1 MEHNQH
7 QGGEKPEEQE
17 RDEQLRPT
25 PPRIYVASLA
35 DYVDGRLHGSW
46 LDVTGDTGELEAGV
60 REMLAASRLPG
71 AEEWAIHDYE
81 GFGPVRLD
89 EQQSLEAVATLAEGI
104 REHGPAFA
112 HWAAL
117 QDKLEEAALEEF
129 EHVYLGH
136 WESLTALAH
145 DLWDDMGYQAT
156 LESAIPESLQPYV
169 RFDAELYGR
178 DLELGGS
185 IAASPGDGGVYVF
198 GAP

>member
-1 MEHNQH
+1 MEHDKH
-7 QGGEKPEEQE
+7 QGGEPDKENEQ
-17 RDEQLRPT
+17 DKRPT
-25 PPRIYVASLA
+25 PRIYVASLA

-46 LDVTGDTGELEAGV
+46 LDASADVDELNEGV
-60 REMLAASRLPG
+60 RAMLAASRLPE

-89 EQQSLEAVATLAEGI
+89 ENESLDVVAALAEGL
-104 REHGPAFA
+104 REHGPAFG

-117 QDKLEEAALEEF
+117 EGKPGEAALEEF

-136 WESLTALAH
+136 WESLTALAEE
-145 DLWDDMGYQAT
+145 LWDDMGYQTA
-156 LESAIPESLQPYV
+156 LDEALPESLQPYV
-169 RFDAELYGR
+169 RFDSEAYGR

-185 IAASPGDGGVYVF
+185 VSTSEGDGGVYVF